1 MKALDEL
8 FKPLKIGTVVFKNRI
23 FMPAMHLHYTPEGFI
38 TDRFI
43 EFYKRR
49 VKGGVG
55 AIVVGGCPVDE
66 VGGGFI
72 MTGLYDDKFLPAFE
86 RFIKE
91 VKFDEVSLGAQLFHA
106 GRYAFSAIT
115 GLQPVA
121 PSAIASKYNP
131 ETPRELS
138 KSEIVEIED
147 AFARAAYRAKKV
159 GFDFVEIIASAGYLI
174 SQFLS
179 PITNKRT
186 DEYGGSLEARARF
199 GIEVIKKVKE
209 AVGDIPVGV
218 RLGGSD
224 FIEGGNT
231 IVEIS
236 KIAQLFEKAGADY
249 INVTG
254 GWHETNVPQLPM
266 CVPYGAYLYLAQI
279 IKESVGIP
287 IVASNRLGDPLV
299 AAKAVAN
306 GKCDMVGLARP
317 LIADPDWPNKVKAK
331 RLDEIQPCIA
341 CNQGCFDNVFMGQP
355 VTCLVNPHAGYE
367 SEIKLEPF
375 DKNVKVVIVGGGPA
389 GCSAALYFKSRGAQ
403 VVLFEKEK
411 SLAPK
416 LNLCGASYFRREFLR
431 LKDFYN
437 SALPK
442 SGVKVKVG
450 KKVRAKTI
458 QSLSPDVVVVATGA
472 EPVLPNFAKSAI
484 SRGQKNIYLADDVLG
499 GNAFPQGKVLI
510 VGGGAVGCEVA
521 LYIAERDLLNPEQ
534 AYFLLTEKAEPFD
547 RIYQLSARIR
557 RPIVL
562 CEMLPKIARDVGR
575 TTRWVILQQLERFG
589 IETLVLSEIVELKPD
604 RAIVK
609 TKDKISEILAD
620 SFVIAVGYRANNKLA
635 DELKS
640 LGLRVEVI
648 GDSKEPAKITDAT
661 RQALELAASFKI

>member
-1 MKALDEL
+1 MKAIEKL
-8 FKPLKIGTVVFKNRI
+8 FEPLKIGTVQFKNRI

-43 EFYKRR
+43 EFYRKR

-72 MTGLYDDKFLPAFE
+72 MTGLYDDKFMPGFE

-91 VKFDEVSLGAQLFHA
+91 VKFDDVSLGAQLFHA

-121 PSAIASKYNP
+121 PSAVVSKYNP

-147 AFARAAYRAKKV
+147 AFARAANRAKRV
-159 GFDFVEIIASAGYLI
+159 GFDFVEVIASAGYLI
-174 SQFLS
+174 AQFLS
-179 PITNKRT
+179 PLTNKRQ

-199 GIEVIKKVKE
+199 GIEIIEKVKKT
-209 AVGDIPVGV
+209 VGDMPVGV

-236 KIAQLFEKAGADY
+236 KIAHLFEKAGVEF

-254 GWHETNVPQLPM
+254 GWHETKVPQLPM
-266 CVPYGAYLYLAQI
+266 CVPHGAYLYLAHA
-279 IKESVGIP
+279 IKESVNVP
-287 IVASNRLGDPLV
+287 VVASNRLGDPKV
-299 AAKAVAN
+299 AAKAIAN

-317 LIADPDWPNKVKAK
+317 LIADPDWPNKVKAGK
-331 RLDEIQPCIA
+331 LDEIQPCIA
-341 CNQGCFDNVFMGQP
+341 CNQGCFDNVFVGQA

-367 SEIKLEPF
+367 SEIKLVPF
-375 DKNVKVVIVGGGPA
+375 DRKVKVAVVGGGPA
-389 GCSAALYFKSRGAQ
+389 GCSAALYFKNRGAD
-403 VVLFEKEK
+403 VTLFEKEK
-411 SLAPK
+411 SLAEK
-416 LNLCGASYFRREFLR
+416 LMLCGASYFRKEFLR

-437 SALPK
+437 RALPK
-442 SGVKVKVG
+442 SGVKLKLG
-450 KKVRAKTI
+450 RKVRAKTI
-458 QSLSPDVVVVATGA
+458 QSLSPDIVVVATGA
-472 EPVLPNFAKSAI
+472 TPVLPKFAKSAI
-484 SRGQKNIYLADDVLG
+484 NRGQKNVFLADDVLA
-499 GNAFPQGKVLI
+499 GNVFVQGKVLI
-510 VGGGAVGCEVA
+510 VGGGAVGCEAA

-534 AYFLLTEKAEPFD
+534 AHFLLTERAEPFD
-547 RIYQLSARIR
+547 RIYELSAKLR
-557 RPIVL
+557 RQITL

-609 TKDKISEILAD
+609 TKDGIREILAD
-620 SFVIAVGYRANNKLA
+620 SFVIAVGYKADNELA

-640 LGLRVEVI
+640 AGLRVEII
-648 GDSKEPAKITDAT
+648 GDAKEPAKITDAT
-661 RQALELAASFKI
+661 RQALELAAKM